1 MTDYS
6 EAELLA
12 IEQEFSSAKS
22 FICDFHREQ
31 AWERW
36 VRDHKHGLTKEQ
48 GEELLRLLRACAH
61 EESTDPSFDYP
72 VDHSF
77 QQRVTELKASPLW
90 KNDGVRQWLSTKWL
104 SCAEVSS
111 ILHTCSYKHIHG

>member
-6 EAELLA
+6 EAELLT
-12 IEQEFSSAKS
+12 IEQVFPSSKS
-22 FICDFHREQ
+22 FICDLHREQ

-61 EESTDPSFDYP
+61 EESTDPSFGYP

-77 QQRVTELKASPLW
+77 QQRETKLKASPLW

-104 SCAEVSS
+104 VQRLVPYCTHVV
-111 ILHTCSYKHIHG
+111 INRLVV